1 MSIILIKK
9 EEKKSI
15 IINNININEQTN
27 SFIFI
32 SKKKYIKIQFIYIE
46 IQNHIARNK
55 RLQLYQFIC

>member
-46 IQNHIARNK
+46 IKNHIARNK